1 MRPYT
6 NKVNKVSKAP
16 EHEPSRRYSGDVL
29 VIEPHKG
36 WLSIDFSELW
46 LYRELLFFLVW
57 RDIKVRYKQTVLG
70 ASWAII
76 RPVISMIVF
85 SAIFSRLLGVKPP
98 ADATGR
104 IIAYPIYL
112 YAALLP
118 WTLFQTSV
126 SMSGISLVGQA
137 HLLTKIYMPRL
148 FIPASNIGTCLIDFA
163 LSFGVYMVLM
173 ISYRQLP
180 GMMVL
185 LLPVLLLLTVMT
197 ALGVGFLL
205 SSLTVTYR
213 DFRHVLPFMLQTWM
227 FLTPVVYPVDKI
239 PERFRFIMAFN
250 PMYGIVEGFRSA
262 LLNRPMDWRALGIAA
277 AAAALLFVFGMLVF
291 RRMERR
297 FADIA

>member
-1 MRPYT
+1 M
-6 NKVNKVSKAP
+6 V
-16 EHEPSRRYSGDVL
+16 

-36 WLSIDFSELW
+36 WLSIDFKELW
-46 LYRELLFFLVW
+46 RHRELLYFLVW

-70 ASWAII
+70 AAWAII

-85 SAIFSRLLGVKPP
+85 SAVFSRLLGVKPP
-98 ADATGR
+98 ADSSGTT
-104 IIAYPIYL
+104 IPYPIYL
-112 YAALLP
+112 YAALMP

-126 SMSGISLVGQA
+126 SMSGVSLVGQA

-148 FIPASNIGTCLIDFA
+148 FIPAANIGTCLIDFV
-163 LSFGVYMVLM
+163 LSFGVYLLLM
-173 ISYRQLP
+173 LSYRQLP
-180 GMMVL
+180 GVSVL
-185 LLPVLLLLTVMT
+185 LLPVLLLITVMT

-227 FLTPVVYPVDKI
+227 FLTPVVYPAHKI
-239 PERFRFIMAFN
+239 PERFRLVMSFN
-250 PMYGIVEGFRSA
+250 PMYGIVEGFRSV
-262 LLNRPMDWRALGIAA
+262 LLNRPMDWRALSVGACVA
-277 AAAALLFVFGMLVF
+277 TVLLVAGMHVF